1 MGSNLLWNVVVAI
14 YQLTLRS
21 LYNHNVLYKCQQ
33 IMFMFSAIVPVR
45 KGSLHNTH
53 LQNKRSN
60 LILTLILLRMKILQ
74 VKKAVVLEIS
84 I

>member
-1 MGSNLLWNVVVAI
+1 
-14 YQLTLRS
+14 
-21 LYNHNVLYKCQQ
+21 
-33 IMFMFSAIVPVR
+33 MFSAIVPVR